1 MSNFKEKLSQYPGL
15 KRALHRFIMHPVKS
29 RPNWWI
35 RIFSFLYLK
44 RGRHS
49 VIYRSV
55 RKDLP
60 PFNMFRLG
68 AYSVV
73 EDYTCLNNA
82 VGELTI
88 GDHSRVGLCNTV
100 IGPVHIGNHVNTA
113 QNVVISAL
121 NHNYADVNR
130 PIDEQGVSTS
140 LVTIEDDVWIGAN
153 CTVLAGVTI
162 GHHSVVAAGS
172 VVTRSIPPYSVC
184 AGAPAKVVKCYDFDK
199 REWVKPLYH

>member
-1 MSNFKEKLSQYPGL
+1 MGLKEKLKQHPQL
-15 KRALHRFIMHPVKS
+15 KKLVYGFIMNDVKS

-35 RIFSFLYLK
+35 RLFAFVYQK

-55 RKDLP
+55 RRDLP
-60 PFNMFRLG
+60 PFNRFSLG
-68 AYSVV
+68 SYSVV

-100 IGPVHIGNHVNTA
+100 IGPVHIGSHVNTA
-113 QNVVISAL
+113 QNVVISGL
-121 NHNYADVNR
+121 NHNYADTDR
-130 PIDEQGVSTS
+130 MIDEQGVSTA
-140 LVTIEDDVWIGAN
+140 LITIEDDVWVGAN
-153 CTVLAGVTI
+153 STVLAGVTI
-162 GHHSVVAAGS
+162 GRHSIVAAGS

-184 AGAPAKVVKCYDFDK
+184 AGAPAKVVKRFDFEK
-199 REWVKPLYH
+199 KEWVKPASN